1 MQIYEKGQETT
12 RSRAQSTAKILKVAA
27 SRATFNIKAIG
38 AFLVCFLG
46 FLPSVF
52 ATTYYINSEL
62 GDDSSTGKQPVASGS
77 SKDGPWQTLGRLAS
91 ASLLPGDTVYL
102 ACGSV
107 WNETL
112 RIASSGT
119 ATAPVVISAGP
130 GQCDVRPTIDGAVTI
145 PPHMWKQHAGHIYRA
160 RLPVEHIANTAFSEG
175 INGWNIWSA
184 RNDAS
189 IGLDTDCSGLSEPC
203 LAFMSGTSPSVAISS
218 SFAVAGGVNYSA
230 SLRVKAPAGTRLR
243 FAIRRAGSSY
253 ESLAPDQSMTASG
266 VWQTMKLTF
275 RASSSTPK
283 ARLDIEEPGGKVKI
297 YLREVSVRRMLPFE
311 GVNEVFVDGAAVRR
325 AHHPNFGWKD
335 TNPDSAYAPIASDGG
350 KTTLDTRN
358 LELPNDGSLTS
369 GLNVSIRTAPW
380 ILEERRV
387 ASVSGS
393 KLTLDKPTT
402 YSIKPGYG
410 YFLTGALWMVDS
422 PGEWHFDSSTG
433 DLYIWMPDDSAPGGR
448 VSINSLPV
456 GGDFSSKAYIDVAG
470 LAIRHVTTGVRLN
483 RARSVNLK
491 YMVLSELDSQGVE
504 ADRSS
509 SCAVESSSI
518 TNTGLEAIRALE
530 GATGFS
536 ISDSSIIN
544 SGGGRRT
551 DGWRRLTRGPA
562 KASIDVNANGKILGN
577 KVLNSANNGVFA
589 GLNSVIKDNYF
600 GYSCL
605 RFNDCSGIYTNNWGN
620 NSSIIGNVVET
631 VVGDLNGLPEGWPN
645 HAVGIYLD
653 EVGTGHEVRRNT
665 VTNAEYGLQIHNA
678 SRSIVADNLF
688 FGNRRYQLWLQE
700 RTTSIRSSGDIFEN
714 RIESNTFVPTVGGP
728 SIVMESEIG
737 DTADF
742 ATFHNNYYSTLIS
755 PRAISELWP
764 GGSGGYTVS
773 EWQLKGREE
782 GPQGTEPAGYAAFLS
797 IGSNIIP
804 NGDFGNGSSQGW
816 TWWTKTA
823 SRPQTQILSCSFG
836 PCLQITAN
844 SAPASLSSPNFSV
857 IGEQWYRVTF
867 DAATTGSDQPINV
880 VVLRGGGGTAPYELL
895 MPAAETFS
903 ITPAWRRYSFLF
915 RAAKTVIAND
925 PATGESGARADF
937 GGVQPG
943 TSLMIGK
950 IEAVPV
956 RRSEAALQ
964 LWLRLNSSKQKET
977 VPCAQEDEA
986 ADLCGKFV
994 HLKDGQLVNWSSS
1007 VEPLSGEPAYTRD
1020 ISLQDEDGD
1029 GVASVEDVCP
1039 NTQQNKAVNAQGCAL
1054 DD

>member
-1 MQIYEKGQETT
+1 
-12 RSRAQSTAKILKVAA
+12 
-27 SRATFNIKAIG
+27 
-38 AFLVCFLG
+38 
-46 FLPSVF
+46 
-52 ATTYYINSEL
+52 
-62 GDDSSTGKQPVASGS
+62 
-77 SKDGPWQTLGRLAS
+77 
-91 ASLLPGDTVYL
+91 
-102 ACGSV
+102 
-107 WNETL
+107 
-112 RIASSGT
+112 
-119 ATAPVVISAGP
+119 
-130 GQCDVRPTIDGAVTI
+130 
-145 PPHMWKQHAGHIYRA
+145 
-160 RLPVEHIANTAFSEG
+160 
-175 INGWNIWSA
+175 
-184 RNDAS
+184 
-189 IGLDTDCSGLSEPC
+189 
-203 LAFMSGTSPSVAISS
+203 
-218 SFAVAGGVNYSA
+218 
-230 SLRVKAPAGTRLR
+230 
-243 FAIRRAGSSY
+243 
-253 ESLAPDQSMTASG
+253 
-266 VWQTMKLTF
+266 MKLTF